1 MSRAISPSWVAD
13 RHCTDVDVGGR
24 WLGGD
29 VEEPGHA
36 EDRCGIEAEK
46 PRHAGDRGGIGC
58 GVEDGRGIEVV
69 ARRLDRTGAGVTGW
83 PGNGGARGGVS
94 SREGSGVEELA
105 TPGCSWSRA
114 WRTARA

>member
-83 PGNGGARGGVS
+83 PGNGGA
-94 SREGSGVEELA
+94 
-105 TPGCSWSRA
+105 
-114 WRTARA
+114 